1 MTTGSLIQMRSA
13 GFRVAGR
20 GRGQGLIL
28 LYQDKL
34 ARVSWR
40 AKALGYLLGPPVLV
54 GIADPFV
61 HAIGAGGAV
70 AGVLAGGWIGEMAD
84 RKMAARRV
92 AEAGG
97 GVTVIPL
104 DSITGVRTGPGGLLG
119 GRSLVVTTQD
129 GTEYRFCG
137 RLDTWQAD
145 LAAAL
150 TVRGRAVQATPEG
163 IMVTPPA
170 AEDRQPDREAPWN
183 PA

>member
-1 MTTGSLIQMRSA
+1 MTAGSLIQMRSA
-13 GFRVAGR
+13 GFRVAGQ
-20 GRGQGLIL
+20 GRGQGLVL

-40 AKALGYLLGPPVLV
+40 ARVLGYLLGPPVLV

-61 HAIGAGGAV
+61 HAIGAGAAAAGA
-70 AGVLAGGWIGEMAD
+70 LAGGWMGELVD
-84 RKMAARRV
+84 RRMAARRV
-92 AEAGG
+92 VKAAG

-104 DSITGVRTGPGGLLG
+104 DSITSVRTRPGGLLG

-129 GTEYRFCG
+129 GTEYRFYG

-145 LAAAL
+145 LATAL
-150 TVRGRAVQATPEG
+150 TVRGRSVQVTPEG

>member
-1 MTTGSLIQMRSA
+1 MTDGSLIQMRPA
-13 GFRVAGR
+13 GFRVPGKGR
-20 GRGQGLIL
+20 EQGLVL

-40 AKALGYLLGPPVLV
+40 AEALGYLLGPLVLV
-54 GIADPFV
+54 GIAYPFI
-61 HAIGAGGAV
+61 HTIGAGGAAV
-70 AGVLAGGWIGEMAD
+70 GVLAGGWIGQKAD
-84 RKMAARRV
+84 RRMTVRRV

-104 DSITGVRTGPGGLLG
+104 DSITGVRARSGGLVG

-129 GTEYRFCG
+129 GTEYRFYG

-150 TVRGRAVQATPEG
+150 TVRGRSVHLTPEG

-170 AEDRQPDREAPWN
+170 AEG
-183 PA
+183 

>member
-13 GFRVAGR
+13 RFRVAGK
-20 GRGQGLIL
+20 GRGQGLVL

-40 AKALGYLLGPPVLV
+40 AEALGYFLGPPVLV
-54 GIADPFV
+54 GIAYPFV
-61 HAIGAGGAV
+61 HAIGAGGAAV
-70 AGVLAGGWIGEMAD
+70 GILAGGWIGELVD
-84 RKMAARRV
+84 RRMAARRV

-104 DSITGVRTGPGGLLG
+104 DSITGVHTRSGGLLG

-129 GTEYRFCG
+129 GTEYRFHG

-150 TVRGRAVQATPEG
+150 TVRGRSVHVTPEG
-163 IMVTPPA
+163 IMVTPRT
-170 AEDRQPDREAPWN
+170 AED
-183 PA
+183 